1 MNVPSP
7 HPSSQSAGGAKQD
20 GTLPVTD
27 GAYSAGK
34 SLKKPEGF
42 DRPALKSVPPSSGRS
57 ETGLEKTTI
66 MHLVDCLYIG
76 GGEMQMVDLVKKIDR
91 KKFRPIVG
99 CLKKEGQLLSVLE
112 RHEVQVEAFPVR
124 GKLFYPRSLKEI
136 FRLARFMRREKV
148 KVLHTQDLYS
158 HLVGI
163 PAAMMA
169 GVPVITNRLDMGHT
183 LNRWH
188 RWALKLLS
196 IGITKAMANSQG
208 VQKMLIGS
216 EKMDPRKIELIY
228 NGVDMD
234 RFQFA
239 AAPSFPARRE
249 LLPEVQPDD
258 RLIGTLANLW
268 PIKGHDILL
277 EAAVRVIAFFPKV
290 KFVLIGTG
298 QRRAELE
305 ARARS
310 LSIEKH
316 VLFLGS
322 RQDVPRILSCLE
334 ISVLP
339 SLAEGFSNAIL
350 ESMAAGLPM
359 VATDVGG
366 NREAIID
373 GETGFIV
380 PPADPDALADRLIRL
395 LEDPV
400 LGQKMG
406 RAGRQRIEAHF
417 TLDRMVRDTQRFYEE
432 ILSRRGSAG

>member
-1 MNVPSP
+1 MNMPSP
-7 HPSSQSAGGAKQD
+7 
-20 GTLPVTD
+20 
-27 GAYSAGK
+27 
-34 SLKKPEGF
+34 
-42 DRPALKSVPPSSGRS
+42 PPSSRS
-57 ETGLEKTTI
+57 TGAKTDGIYSGGELLKKAEGEDCPSLQGVRPPASAVGPGLERTAI
-66 MHLVDCLYIG
+66 LHLVDCLNIG
-76 GGEMQMVDLVKKIDR
+76 GGEMQMVDLVRKMDR

-99 CLKKEGQLLSVLE
+99 CLKKEGPLLPVLE
-112 RHEVQVEAFPVR
+112 RSEIQVEAFPVR
-124 GKLFYPRSLKEI
+124 GKLFYPQSLKQI
-136 FRLARFMRREKV
+136 LRLARFMRREKV
-148 KVLHTQDLYS
+148 KILHTQDLYS

-183 LNRWH
+183 LNRAH

-196 IGITKAMANSQG
+196 IGIAKVMANSQG
-208 VQKMLIGS
+208 VQRMLVAS
-216 EKMDPRKIELIY
+216 EKMDPHKIELIY

-239 AAPSFPARRE
+239 ASASGAPRE
-249 LLPEVQPDD
+249 PLPEFQPDD
-258 RLIGTLANLW
+258 RLIGVLANLW
-268 PIKGHDILL
+268 PIKGHDVLL
-277 EAAVRVIAFFPKV
+277 EAAVRVAAYFPKV

-298 QRRAELE
+298 KRRTELE
-305 ARARS
+305 ARARA

-316 VLFLGS
+316 TLFLGS
-322 RQDVPRILSCLE
+322 RQDVPRILSCME

-366 NREAIID
+366 NREAVID

-380 PPADPDALADRLIRL
+380 PPGDPDTLADRLLRL
-395 LEDPV
+395 LEEPA

-406 RAGRQRIEAHF
+406 RAGRQRIETYF
-417 TLDRMVRDTQRFYEE
+417 TLDRMVRDTERFYGE
-432 ILSRRGSAG
+432 ILRSRGSAG